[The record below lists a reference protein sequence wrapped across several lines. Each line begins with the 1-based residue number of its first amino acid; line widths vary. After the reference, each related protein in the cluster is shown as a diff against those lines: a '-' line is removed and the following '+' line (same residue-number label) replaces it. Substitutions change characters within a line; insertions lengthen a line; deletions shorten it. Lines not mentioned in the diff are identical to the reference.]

1 LSPAPEYPTLE
12 FKTQKAYE
20 TWLAKNHAKVPG
32 VWIKLAKKGSGV
44 KSITYAEAVEA
55 SLCYGWIDGQSKS
68 IDDTAWQQKYTPRGR
83 RSIWS
88 KVNIGK
94 VEALIKAGR
103 MQPAGLAAV
112 EAAKKDGRWAAAYEP
127 PSKAGVPPDLQAALD
142 ASPKA
147 KAFFATLNSTNRYAI
162 LFRTQTAKKPET
174 RAKRI
179 KQFVE
184 MLEKGEKLYP

>member
-1 LSPAPEYPTLE
+1 MSPAPDYPTLA
-12 FKTQKAYE
+12 FKTQKAFE
-20 TWLAKNHAKVPG
+20 TWLAKNHAKAPG
-32 VWIKLAKKGSGV
+32 VWLQLAKKDSGV

-55 SLCYGWIDGQSKS
+55 SLCYGWIDGQSKR
-68 IDDTAWQQKYTPRGR
+68 IDDTAWLQKYTPRGR
-83 RSIWS
+83 KSIWS
-88 KVNIGK
+88 KINIGK
-94 VEALIKAGR
+94 VEALIQAGR

-112 EAAKKDGRWAAAYEP
+112 EAAKKDDRWEAAYDS

-142 ASPKA
+142 ANPKA
-147 KAFFATLNSTNRYAI
+147 KTFFATLNSTNRYAI

-184 MLEKGEKLYP
+184 MLEKGEKLYA

>member
-1 LSPAPEYPTLE
+1 MSPAPDYPTLA

-20 TWLAKNHAKVPG
+20 TWLAKNHAKASG

-68 IDDTAWQQKYTPRGR
+68 IDDTAWLQKYTPRGR

-88 KVNIGK
+88 KINIGK
-94 VEALIKAGR
+94 VEALIEAGR

-112 EAAKKDGRWAAAYEP
+112 EAAKKDGRWEAAYEP
-127 PSKAGVPPDLQAALD
+127 PSKSVVPPDLQAALD
-142 ASPKA
+142 ANPAA

>member
-1 LSPAPEYPTLE
+1 LSAADAYPTLA
-12 FKTQKAYE
+12 FKTQKAFE
-20 TWLAKNHAKVPG
+20 TWLAKNHAKAPG
-32 VWIKLAKKGSGV
+32 VWLQLAKKASGV

-55 SLCYGWIDGQSKS
+55 ALCYGWIDGQSKS
-68 IDDTAWQQKYTPRGR
+68 IDETAWLQKYTPRGR

-88 KVNIGK
+88 KINIGK

-112 EAAKKDGRWAAAYEP
+112 EAAKQDGRWAAAYEP

-147 KAFFATLNSTNRYAI
+147 KAFFTTLNSTNRYAI

>member
-1 LSPAPEYPTLE
+1 MSPAPEYPTLE

-68 IDDTAWQQKYTPRGR
+68 IDDTAWLQKYTPRGR

-112 EAAKKDGRWAAAYEP
+112 EAAKQDGRWAAAYEP

-142 ASPKA
+142 ANPTA